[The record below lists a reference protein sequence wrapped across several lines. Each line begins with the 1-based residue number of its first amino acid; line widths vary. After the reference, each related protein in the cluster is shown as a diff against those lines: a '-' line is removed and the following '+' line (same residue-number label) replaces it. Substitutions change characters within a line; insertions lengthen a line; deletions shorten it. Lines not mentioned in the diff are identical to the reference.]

1 MLSPNSISTSK
12 ILPMSTEEAVRLVKR
27 MMGCYPSLSLHD
39 PQVYVAELVTVL
51 TGYPLDI
58 GAEAIEKAK
67 KESPKFIP
75 TVPELRIACE
85 TLVKS
90 KRDAW
95 TYARQWEEQSRRQ
108 LREREAAEAA
118 TEPIEHRW
126 RVADRIRNEL
136 RAAGFRIGAKREYDP
151 RFTVAA
157 VKEKLG
163 STEEQW
169 AALPDAPRPLN
180 LGRTVES
187 IVDKVCSEP
196 ERGHAITADK
206 RIAG

>member
-12 ILPMSTEEAVRLVKR
+12 ILRMSTEEAVRLVKR
-27 MMGCYPSLSLHD
+27 MMGCYPSLSLYD

-58 GAEAIEKAK
+58 GAEAIQEAQ

-75 TVPELRIACE
+75 TVPEVGIACE
-85 TLVKS
+85 ALGKS
-90 KRDAW
+90 QRDAW
-95 TYARQWEEQSRRQ
+95 TYAQQWEEQSRRQ
-108 LREREAAEAA
+108 LRERDAAEAA
-118 TEPIEHRW
+118 AEPIAHR
-126 RVADRIRNEL
+126 RQVADRIRNDL
-136 RAAGFRIGAKREYDP
+136 RAVGFRTGAKREYDP

-157 VKEKLG
+157 VKEKF
-163 STEEQW
+163 SITEEQW

-187 IVDKVCSEP
+187 TLDKMCGEP
-196 ERGHAITADK
+196 ERGHA
-206 RIAG
+206 R